1 MTHQLPEPLETQL
14 RKASEARHPFS
25 QQSFLSVT
33 LGLLLL
39 DVILVAGGWVAGSPS
54 RIALIL
60 LGIDALF
67 LGVWIIGIPFRRWL
81 ARSPY

>member
-1 MTHQLPEPLETQL
+1 MIDQRTEPLETQL

-25 QQSFLSVT
+25 QQSFLTVT
-33 LGLLLL
+33 LGSLLL
-39 DVILVAGGWVAGSPS
+39 DVVLVAGGWVAGSPS
-54 RIALIL
+54 RIALML

-67 LGVWIIGIPFRRWL
+67 LGLWVIGIPFRRWL